1 MIATFFSISTKK
13 WIFSKNCQLIKIKTG
28 HNISAPRW
36 GALISFLEIKLIRIK
51 RYSVA
56 NKVLIAFFAFTGIVL
71 QTGLYEGNFN
81 IGVFRMFTN
90 LTNLLC
96 GIYFLFAAAAIAA
109 DKTRGGGQSPFPLV
123 KGICTMSIT
132 LTGIIAAAVVAS
144 EFDMHTPSGIATVL
158 LHIVTPVMILADWLV
173 FDTKGRW
180 KKTYPLIWLIS
191 PAVYFTYI
199 MISSL
204 YIPKGTKL
212 RFPYPFLNYE
222 NLGVFW
228 LIFAVAIISIFYV
241 GIGYLCYLIDRK
253 MGRLEVTVP

>member
-1 MIATFFSISTKK
+1 M
-13 WIFSKNCQLIKIKTG
+13 L
-28 HNISAPRW
+28 RL
-36 GALISFLEIKLIRIK
+36 GALILFLEIKLIRIK

-56 NKVLIAFFAFTGIVL
+56 SKVLIAFFAFTGIVL
-71 QTGLYEGNFN
+71 QTGLYAGKFN
-81 IGVFRMFTN
+81 VGVFRMFTN
-90 LTNLLC
+90 ITNLLC
-96 GIYFLFAAAAIAA
+96 GIYFLFAAVSVATSKNK
-109 DKTRGGGQSPFPLV
+109 DGGQSPFPLV

-144 EFDMHTPSGIATVL
+144 EFDLHSPSGIATVL
-158 LHIVTPVMILADWLV
+158 LHVITPVMILADWLV

-180 KKTYPLIWLIS
+180 KKTYPLIWLLS
-191 PAVYFTYI
+191 PAVYFAYI

-204 YIPKGTKL
+204 YMPKGTKL

-228 LIFAVAIISIFYV
+228 LIFAVTVISIFYV

-253 MGRLEVTVP
+253 MGRLESAVP